1 MLKDICIRTAFYKEM
16 QLQCPPQLR
25 PEKAA
30 VHTCDFPSTV
40 QSPGALVEGEGPGPD
55 FDAAP
60 LAGALRQLQGSL
72 EQLSPHRGAEESEC
86 KEV

>member
-1 MLKDICIRTAFYKEM
+1 M
-16 QLQCPPQLR
+16 
-25 PEKAA
+25 
-30 VHTCDFPSTV
+30 
-40 QSPGALVEGEGPGPD
+40 EGEGPGPG